1 MSGYDTDPRVEKVN
15 NHLYWVCDDDK
26 YFGEEVTSGR
36 WFTAP
41 ALDSRQ
47 GREAQRLSR
56 QEREDWAERMTVGPF
71 PSRDAAIAS
80 LIGAPR

>member
-1 MSGYDTDPRVEKVN
+1 MSGYDNDPRVERIN
-15 NHLYWVCDDDK
+15 DHLYDVDGDDK
-26 YFGEEVTSGR
+26 YFVEEVTLGR

-47 GREAQRLSR
+47 GREAQGRSR
-56 QEREDWAERMTVGPF
+56 EFREDWAESTTVGPF

-80 LIGAPR
+80 LIGPPR